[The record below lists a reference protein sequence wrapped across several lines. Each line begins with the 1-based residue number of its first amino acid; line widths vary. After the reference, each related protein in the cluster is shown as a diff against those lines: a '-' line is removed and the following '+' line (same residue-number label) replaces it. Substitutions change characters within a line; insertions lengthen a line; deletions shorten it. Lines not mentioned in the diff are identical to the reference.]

1 MKKLI
6 VLIIF
11 LTVSLSCFSQTNT
24 NNQSQ
29 TKVSDTTRVKLKPST
44 ARLAI
49 KDIVR
54 GEGCESELKLTQE
67 KVIKLESRESQK
79 DTIISLLESKDKNN
93 EYIITQQGLQIG
105 QYEHMTDDLQ
115 KEIKQMRVK
124 TFLYKVGTFV
134 GILTT
139 SYLLIVR

>member
-1 MKKLI
+1 LN
-6 VLIIF
+6 
-11 LTVSLSCFSQTNT
+11 CFSQTST

-29 TKVSDTTRVKLKPST
+29 KQVSSDTTRVKLKPST

-54 GEGCESELKLTQE
+54 GEGCEQELKLTQD
-67 KVIKLESRESQK
+67 KVIKLEERETQK

-93 EYIITQQGLQIG
+93 QFIISQQGLQID
-105 QYEHMTDDLQ
+105 EFRNMTNDLK
-115 KEIKQMRVK
+115 KEIKRTK
-124 TFLYKVGTFV
+124 TEKFLYKLGTFV
-134 GILTT
+134 GVLAS

>member
-1 MKKLI
+1 M
-6 VLIIF
+6 
-11 LTVSLSCFSQTNT
+11 SLSCFSQTNT

-29 TKVSDTTRVKLKPST
+29 IKVSDTIRVKLKPST
-44 ARLAI
+44 ARLVI
-49 KDIVR
+49 KDIVK

-79 DTIISLLESKDKNN
+79 DTIISLLESKDNN
-93 EYIITQQGLQIG
+93 NQFIISQQGLQVD
-105 QYEHMTDDLQ
+105 EFRNMTNDLK

>member
-1 MKKLI
+1 M
-6 VLIIF
+6 
-11 LTVSLSCFSQTNT
+11 SLNCFSQTST

-29 TKVSDTTRVKLKPST
+29 NQVSSDTTRVKLKPST

-54 GEGCESELKLTQE
+54 GEGCEQELKLTQE
-67 KVIKLESRESQK
+67 KVIKLEERESQK

-93 EYIITQQGLQIG
+93 QFIISQQGLQID
-105 QYEHMTDDLQ
+105 EFRNMTNDLK
-115 KEIKQMRVK
+115 KEIKQTKIK